1 MDYTLIKFYAL
12 NKIFY
17 DFYESSKNVLD
28 KNIHINEEEFK
39 KLNEKNIDKY
49 IIALYDI
56 LDENIENK
64 DKIYEAYLGL
74 KTKEINSDKIK
85 VLIAKIKNILNNN
98 KGLNK
103 FIQGELTNYI
113 NDNFQIFINII
124 TNMEKREQDIEK
136 AFQKRKFNLKKEI
149 NNQRRKIVSLENK
162 IESGENALKE
172 LVINFDEE
180 KKRITSLIENK
191 YQRILF
197 SIHQNEKNLIE
208 LHEKKINELK
218 EHYTK
223 KENEML
229 KKHEE
234 YKKEVLNQH
243 EMKEKEFEKQKKII
257 EKQHEQ
263 HEMKEKQ
270 LEKQKK
276 MIEEQ
281 HELKE
286 KELEKQKKIFEEQYK
301 IKEKELEKQKKIFEE
316 QYEKKMEIMIN
327 QHELKEKK
335 FEEQMKLMVK
345 QHQIKE
351 QDLQKKYELK
361 EKNLIKEKE
370 KIIDDKIE
378 LMKKLSQNNEI
389 FDFYAQKI
397 EEIGTMKTKIEK
409 LELEL
414 KKKENEILLYKNFF
428 DN

>member
-56 LDENIENK
+56 LDENIENN

-98 KGLNK
+98 QGLNK

-197 SIHQNEKNLIE
+197 SIHRNEKNLIE

-257 EKQHEQ
+257 EEQHEQ

-286 KELEKQKKIFEEQYK
+286 KEFEK
-301 IKEKELEKQKKIFEE
+301 
-316 QYEKKMEIMIN
+316 
-327 QHELKEKK
+327 
-335 FEEQMKLMVK
+335 QMKLMVK

-378 LMKKLSQNNEI
+378 LMKKLCQNNEI

-428 DN
+428 DA

>member
-56 LDENIENK
+56 LDENIENN

-98 KGLNK
+98 QGLNK

-172 LVINFDEE
+172 LVINFDGE

-197 SIHQNEKNLIE
+197 SIHRNEKNLIE

-257 EKQHEQ
+257 EEQHEMKEKEFEKQKKIIEKQHEQ

-286 KELEKQKKIFEEQYK
+286 KEFEK
-301 IKEKELEKQKKIFEE
+301 
-316 QYEKKMEIMIN
+316 
-327 QHELKEKK
+327 
-335 FEEQMKLMVK
+335 QMKLMVK

-361 EKNLIKEKE
+361 ERDLMEEKE

-428 DN
+428 DA

>member
-49 IIALYDI
+49 ITALYDI
-56 LDENIENK
+56 LDENIENN

-98 KGLNK
+98 QGLNK

-197 SIHQNEKNLIE
+197 SIHRNEKNLIE

-257 EKQHEQ
+257 EEQHEQ

-286 KELEKQKKIFEEQYK
+286 KEFEK
-301 IKEKELEKQKKIFEE
+301 
-316 QYEKKMEIMIN
+316 
-327 QHELKEKK
+327 
-335 FEEQMKLMVK
+335 QMKLMVK

-361 EKNLIKEKE
+361 ERDLMEEKE

-428 DN
+428 DA

>member
-49 IIALYDI
+49 ITALYDI
-56 LDENIENK
+56 LDENIENN

-191 YQRILF
+191 YERILF

-257 EKQHEQ
+257 EEQHEMKEKEFEKQKKIIEKQHEQ

-286 KELEKQKKIFEEQYK
+286 KEFEK
-301 IKEKELEKQKKIFEE
+301 
-316 QYEKKMEIMIN
+316 
-327 QHELKEKK
+327 
-335 FEEQMKLMVK
+335 QMKLMVK

-378 LMKKLSQNNEI
+378 LMKKLCQNNEI

-428 DN
+428 DA

>member
-49 IIALYDI
+49 ITALYDI
-56 LDENIENK
+56 LDENIENN

-257 EKQHEQ
+257 EEQHEMKEKEFEKQKKIIEEQHEQ

-286 KELEKQKKIFEEQYK
+286 KEFEK
-301 IKEKELEKQKKIFEE
+301 
-316 QYEKKMEIMIN
+316 
-327 QHELKEKK
+327 
-335 FEEQMKLMVK
+335 QMKLMVK

-378 LMKKLSQNNEI
+378 LMKKLCQNNEI

-428 DN
+428 DT

>member
-49 IIALYDI
+49 ITALYDI
-56 LDENIENK
+56 LDENIENN

-98 KGLNK
+98 QGLNK

-197 SIHQNEKNLIE
+197 SIHRNEKNLIE

-286 KELEKQKKIFEEQYK
+286 KEFEK
-301 IKEKELEKQKKIFEE
+301 
-316 QYEKKMEIMIN
+316 
-327 QHELKEKK
+327 
-335 FEEQMKLMVK
+335 QMKLMVK

-378 LMKKLSQNNEI
+378 LMKKLCQNNEI

>member
-49 IIALYDI
+49 ITALYDI
-56 LDENIENK
+56 LDENIENN

-257 EKQHEQ
+257 EEQHEQ

-286 KELEKQKKIFEEQYK
+286 KEFEK
-301 IKEKELEKQKKIFEE
+301 
-316 QYEKKMEIMIN
+316 
-327 QHELKEKK
+327 
-335 FEEQMKLMVK
+335 QMKLMVK

-361 EKNLIKEKE
+361 ERDLMEEKE

-428 DN
+428 DA

>member
-39 KLNEKNIDKY
+39 KLNENNIDIY
-49 IIALYDI
+49 ITALYDI
-56 LDENIENK
+56 LDENKENK

-149 NNQRRKIVSLENK
+149 NNQRRKIVFLENK

-257 EKQHEQ
+257 EEQHEQ

-286 KELEKQKKIFEEQYK
+286 KEFEK
-301 IKEKELEKQKKIFEE
+301 
-316 QYEKKMEIMIN
+316 
-327 QHELKEKK
+327 
-335 FEEQMKLMVK
+335 QMKLMVK

-378 LMKKLSQNNEI
+378 LMKKLCQNNEI

-428 DN
+428 DA

>member
-49 IIALYDI
+49 ITALYDI
-56 LDENIENK
+56 LDENIENN

-286 KELEKQKKIFEEQYK
+286 KEFEK
-301 IKEKELEKQKKIFEE
+301 
-316 QYEKKMEIMIN
+316 
-327 QHELKEKK
+327 
-335 FEEQMKLMVK
+335 QMKLMVK

-378 LMKKLSQNNEI
+378 LMKKLCQNNEI

-428 DN
+428 DA

>member
-39 KLNEKNIDKY
+39 KLDEKNIDKY
-49 IIALYDI
+49 ITALYDI
-56 LDENIENK
+56 LDENIENN

-197 SIHQNEKNLIE
+197 SIHRNEKNLIE

-257 EKQHEQ
+257 EEQHEMKEKEFEKQKKIIEKQLEQ

-286 KELEKQKKIFEEQYK
+286 KEFEK
-301 IKEKELEKQKKIFEE
+301 
-316 QYEKKMEIMIN
+316 
-327 QHELKEKK
+327 
-335 FEEQMKLMVK
+335 QMKLMVK

-361 EKNLIKEKE
+361 ERDLMEEKE

-428 DN
+428 DA

>member
-1 MDYTLIKFYAL
+1 MNEMDYTLIKFYAL

-49 IIALYDI
+49 ITALYDI
-56 LDENIENK
+56 LDENIENN

-257 EKQHEQ
+257 EEQHEMKEKEFEKQKKIIEKQLEQ

-286 KELEKQKKIFEEQYK
+286 KEFEK
-301 IKEKELEKQKKIFEE
+301 
-316 QYEKKMEIMIN
+316 
-327 QHELKEKK
+327 
-335 FEEQMKLMVK
+335 QMKLMVK

-428 DN
+428 DT

>member
-49 IIALYDI
+49 ITALYDI
-56 LDENIENK
+56 LDENIENN

-197 SIHQNEKNLIE
+197 SIHRNEKNLIE

-257 EKQHEQ
+257 EEQHEMKEKEFEKQKKIIEKQHEQ

-286 KELEKQKKIFEEQYK
+286 KEFEK
-301 IKEKELEKQKKIFEE
+301 
-316 QYEKKMEIMIN
+316 
-327 QHELKEKK
+327 
-335 FEEQMKLMVK
+335 QMKLMVK

-378 LMKKLSQNNEI
+378 LMKKLCQNNEI

-428 DN
+428 DA

>member
-223 KENEML
+223 KENEIL

-234 YKKEVLNQH
+234 YKKEVLNQHEMKEKEFEKQKKIIEEQHEMKEKEFEKQKKIIEEQH

-286 KELEKQKKIFEEQYK
+286 KEFEK
-301 IKEKELEKQKKIFEE
+301 
-316 QYEKKMEIMIN
+316 
-327 QHELKEKK
+327 
-335 FEEQMKLMVK
+335 QMKLMVK

-378 LMKKLSQNNEI
+378 LMKKLCQNNEI

-428 DN
+428 DA

>member
-39 KLNEKNIDKY
+39 KLNENNIDKY
-49 IIALYDI
+49 ITALYDI

-257 EKQHEQ
+257 EEQHEMKEKEFEKQKKIIEEQHEQ

-286 KELEKQKKIFEEQYK
+286 KEFEK
-301 IKEKELEKQKKIFEE
+301 
-316 QYEKKMEIMIN
+316 
-327 QHELKEKK
+327 
-335 FEEQMKLMVK
+335 QMKLMVK

>member
-49 IIALYDI
+49 ITALYDI
-56 LDENIENK
+56 LDENIENN

-257 EKQHEQ
+257 EEQHEMKEKEFEKQKKIIEKQHEQ

-286 KELEKQKKIFEEQYK
+286 KEFEK
-301 IKEKELEKQKKIFEE
+301 
-316 QYEKKMEIMIN
+316 
-327 QHELKEKK
+327 
-335 FEEQMKLMVK
+335 QMKLMVK

-428 DN
+428 DA

>member
-39 KLNEKNIDKY
+39 KLNEKNIDNY
-49 IIALYDI
+49 ITALYDI
-56 LDENIENK
+56 LDENIENN

-257 EKQHEQ
+257 EEQHEQ

-286 KELEKQKKIFEEQYK
+286 KEFEK
-301 IKEKELEKQKKIFEE
+301 
-316 QYEKKMEIMIN
+316 
-327 QHELKEKK
+327 
-335 FEEQMKLMVK
+335 QMKLMVK

-361 EKNLIKEKE
+361 ERDLMEEKE

-428 DN
+428 DA

>member
-49 IIALYDI
+49 ITALYDI

-197 SIHQNEKNLIE
+197 SIHRNEKNLIE

-257 EKQHEQ
+257 EEQHEMKEKEFEKQKKIIEEQHEQ

-286 KELEKQKKIFEEQYK
+286 KEFEK
-301 IKEKELEKQKKIFEE
+301 
-316 QYEKKMEIMIN
+316 
-327 QHELKEKK
+327 
-335 FEEQMKLMVK
+335 QMKLMVK

-361 EKNLIKEKE
+361 ERDLMEEKE